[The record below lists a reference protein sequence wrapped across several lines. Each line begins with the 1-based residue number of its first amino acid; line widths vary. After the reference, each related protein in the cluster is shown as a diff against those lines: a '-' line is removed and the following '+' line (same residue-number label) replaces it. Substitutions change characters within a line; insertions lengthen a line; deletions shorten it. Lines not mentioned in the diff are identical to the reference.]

1 MSLSCRSSG
10 HVWAAALAQLPQ
22 GTGLDGELVVW
33 VAAGRLAFER
43 LQNRLAGR
51 GVELLRLAQRRPR
64 HYPVFDLVHAGG
76 DVTGWP
82 YER

>member
-1 MSLSCRSSG
+1 MSTHTCRWSSLTDSILTSWCSSRSS
-10 HVWAAALAQLPQ
+10 
-22 GTGLDGELVVW
+22 
-33 VAAGRLAFER
+33 RS
-43 LQNRLAGR
+43 
-51 GVELLRLAQRRPR
+51 LLRLAQRRPK